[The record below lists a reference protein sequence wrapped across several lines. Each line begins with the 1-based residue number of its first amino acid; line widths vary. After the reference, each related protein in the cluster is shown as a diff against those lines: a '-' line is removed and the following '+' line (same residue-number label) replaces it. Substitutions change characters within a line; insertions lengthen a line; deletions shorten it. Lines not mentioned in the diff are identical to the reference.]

1 MMKQKWLSLLLCVA
15 MVMTMLPVTVWADSV
30 PENFL
35 FDISEGS
42 VTIGNGTN
50 VGTVKVTY
58 GTGAV
63 KDNIDPSQPIT
74 VTGTTT
80 ANNITVTGTTTANN
94 ITVTGNVS
102 VTVVLQDLTTDVSG
116 KNQTVAV
123 NLDGAGAALPT
134 DMTRRGYGFISWYK
148 DMTGEQVTAIS
159 DTDWG
164 NRSFTA
170 RWALGGTAPT
180 YTVTIPA
187 TVELGGTVT
196 VSC

>member
-80 ANNITVTGTTTANN
+80 ANNITVTG
-94 ITVTGNVS
+94 NVS

-116 KNQTVAV
+116 KNQTAAV
-123 NLDGAGAALPT
+123 NLDGVGAALPT
-134 DMTRRGYGFISWYK
+134 DMTRRGYGFIGWYK
-148 DMTGEQVTAIS
+148 DVTGEQVTAIS
-159 DTDWG
+159 DTDWD

>member
-80 ANNITVTGTTTANN
+80 ANNITVTG
-94 ITVTGNVS
+94 NVS
-102 VTVVLQDLTTDVSG
+102 VTVVLQDLTTDV
-116 KNQTVAV
+116 
-123 NLDGAGAALPT
+123 
-134 DMTRRGYGFISWYK
+134 
-148 DMTGEQVTAIS
+148 
-159 DTDWG
+159 
-164 NRSFTA
+164 
-170 RWALGGTAPT
+170 
-180 YTVTIPA
+180 
-187 TVELGGTVT
+187 
-196 VSC
+196 

>member
-15 MVMTMLPVTVWADSV
+15 VVMTMLPVTVWADSV

-80 ANNITVTGTTTANN
+80 ANNITVTG
-94 ITVTGNVS
+94 NVS

-116 KNQTVAV
+116 KNQTAAV
-123 NLDGAGAALPT
+123 NLDG
-134 DMTRRGYGFISWYK
+134 
-148 DMTGEQVTAIS
+148 GEQVTAIS

>member
-80 ANNITVTGTTTANN
+80 ANNITVTG
-94 ITVTGNVS
+94 NVS

-116 KNQTVAV
+116 KNQTAAV

-134 DMTRRGYGFISWYK
+134 DMTRRGYGFICWYK

-196 VSC
+196 VSCQGIFRLCFS